1 MICQSKEYTMIEIKD
16 ITLEKLNFNIDELKS
31 GDIIRLRVPD
41 YKYDYE
47 TVRQAFDQI
56 TKLLPDNITLLFIP
70 EKMELEK

>member
-1 MICQSKEYTMIEIKD
+1 MISQLKEHIMIEIKD

-31 GDIIRLRVPD
+31 GDIIRLRMPD

>member
-1 MICQSKEYTMIEIKD
+1 MISQLKEHIMIEIKD

-31 GDIIRLRVPD
+31 GDIIRLRMPD

-47 TVRQAFDQI
+47 TVRQTFNQI

>member
-1 MICQSKEYTMIEIKD
+1 MINQLKEHTMIEIKD
-16 ITLEKLNFNIDELKS
+16 ITLEKLNFNINELKS
-31 GDIIRLRVPD
+31 GDIIRLRMPD

-56 TKLLPDNITLLFIP
+56 TKLLPDNITLLFVP

>member
-1 MICQSKEYTMIEIKD
+1 MISQLRKHIMIEIKD

-31 GDIIRLRVPD
+31 GDIIRLRMPD

>member
-16 ITLEKLNFNIDELKS
+16 ITLEKLNFNINELKS
-31 GDIIRLRVPD
+31 GDIVRLRMPD

-47 TVRQAFDQI
+47 IVRQVFDQI
-56 TKLLPDNITLLFIP
+56 TKLLPDNITLLFVP